1 MPYPDSLFFL
11 IQSSMVTWV
20 TFKAGALGTVAPAV
34 WPSKGIAFLTSMQR
48 HPVEAPCRM
57 VVMANPATLAHLHGE
72 ILACTRCVA
81 AGYLPAAAPVLSGY
95 ADNRIML
102 VGQAPGAV
110 EAVRR
115 LPFQG
120 RSRTALMG
128 WLIRAGFASERQ
140 ARRQIYLT
148 SVTKCFPG
156 KGGGGGDRRPSRA
169 EVDLCR
175 SHLDRQ
181 LALIKPELLILVGG
195 LAHERFLPGR
205 PLDGLVGRLFDLS
218 AREVGSR
225 ERIRPLLVPL
235 PHPSGASRWLN
246 APENRVLLDR
256 ALRRLRPIVRG
267 LLDGQLA
274 GA

>member
-1 MPYPDSLFFL
+1 
-11 IQSSMVTWV
+11 
-20 TFKAGALGTVAPAV
+20 
-34 WPSKGIAFLTSMQR
+34 
-48 HPVEAPCRM
+48 
-57 VVMANPATLAHLHGE
+57 MATPATLARLHKD

-102 VGQAPGAV
+102 VGQAPGVV

-120 RSRTALMG
+120 RSGKVLMA
-128 WLIRAGFASERQ
+128 WLERAGFASEEQ
-140 ARRQIYLT
+140 VRRRVYMSSI
-148 SVTKCFPG
+148 TKCFPG
-156 KGGGGGDRRPSRA
+156 KGTGGGDRRPSRA

-181 LALIKPELLILVGG
+181 LSLIKPDLLIVVGG

-205 PLDGLVGRLFDLS
+205 PLDRLVGRVFDLS
-218 AREVGSR
+218 GDEVSTR
-225 ERIRPLLVPL
+225 TRARPLLVPL

-246 APENRVLLDR
+246 APQNRELLDR
-256 ALRRLRPIVRG
+256 ALRQMRPLVRG
-267 LLDGQLA
+267 LLDGQLV

>member
-1 MPYPDSLFFL
+1 MSL
-11 IQSSMVTWV
+11 
-20 TFKAGALGTVAPAV
+20 A
-34 WPSKGIAFLTSMQR
+34 R
-48 HPVEAPCRM
+48 
-57 VVMANPATLAHLHGE
+57 LHRQ
-72 ILACTRCVA
+72 ILACTRCVE
-81 AGYLPAAAPVLSGY
+81 AGYLQQAAPVLSGY
-95 ADNRIML
+95 PDNRIML
-102 VGQAPGAV
+102 IGQAPGAV

-120 RSRTALMG
+120 RSRKVLMG
-128 WLIRAGFASERQ
+128 WLMRGGFSSEAQ
-140 ARRQIYLT
+140 IRRQVYMT
-148 SVTKCFPG
+148 SITKCFPG
-156 KGGGGGDRRPSRA
+156 KGSGGGDRRPSRA

-181 LALIKPELLILVGG
+181 LAFIKPQLLIVIGG

-205 PLDGLVGRLFDLS
+205 PLDRLVGRIFNLS
-218 AREVGSR
+218 GQAVSTRTQAW
-225 ERIRPLLVPL
+225 PLLAPL

>member
-1 MPYPDSLFFL
+1 
-11 IQSSMVTWV
+11 
-20 TFKAGALGTVAPAV
+20 
-34 WPSKGIAFLTSMQR
+34 
-48 HPVEAPCRM
+48 
-57 VVMANPATLAHLHGE
+57 MANPATLARLHRE
-72 ILACTRCVA
+72 ILTCTRCVA

-102 VGQAPGAV
+102 IGQAPGAV

-120 RSRTALMG
+120 RSGKVLMA
-128 WLIRAGFASERQ
+128 WMERAGFASEDQ
-140 ARRQIYLT
+140 VRRRIYMT
-148 SVTKCFPG
+148 SITKCFPG
-156 KGGGGGDRRPSRA
+156 KGVGGGDRRPSRA
-169 EVDLCR
+169 EVELCR

-181 LALIKPELLILVGG
+181 LGLIKPDLLIAVGG

-205 PLDGLVGRLFDLS
+205 PLDHLVGRVFDLS
-218 AREVGSR
+218 GREVSTR
-225 ERIRPLLVPL
+225 TQARPALVPL

-267 LLDGQLA
+267 LLDGQLV

>member
-1 MPYPDSLFFL
+1 MAAPSSL
-11 IQSSMVTWV
+11 
-20 TFKAGALGTVAPAV
+20 A
-34 WPSKGIAFLTSMQR
+34 R
-48 HPVEAPCRM
+48 
-57 VVMANPATLAHLHGE
+57 LHRE

-81 AGYLPAAAPVLSGY
+81 AGYLPLAAPVLSGY

-102 VGQAPGAV
+102 IGQAPGAV

-120 RSRTALMG
+120 RSRKVLMG
-128 WLIRAGFASERQ
+128 WLIRAGFTSEAQ
-140 ARRQIYLT
+140 VRRQVYMS

-156 KGGGGGDRRPSRA
+156 KGTGGGDRRPSRA

-195 LAHERFLPGR
+195 LAHDRFLPGR
-205 PLDGLVGRLFDLS
+205 PLDELVGRLFDLS
-218 AREVGSR
+218 GRELPSR
-225 ERIRPLLVPL
+225 DNVRPLLVPL

-246 APENRVLLDR
+246 SVENRALLDR
-256 ALRRLRPIVRG
+256 ALRRLRPIART
-267 LLDGQLA
+267 LLDAQLV

>member
-1 MPYPDSLFFL
+1 
-11 IQSSMVTWV
+11 
-20 TFKAGALGTVAPAV
+20 
-34 WPSKGIAFLTSMQR
+34 
-48 HPVEAPCRM
+48 
-57 VVMANPATLAHLHGE
+57 MANPATLARLHRE
-72 ILACTRCVA
+72 ILTCTRCVA

-102 VGQAPGAV
+102 IGQAPGAV

-120 RSRTALMG
+120 RSGIVLMA
-128 WLIRAGFASERQ
+128 WMERAGFASEDQ
-140 ARRQIYLT
+140 VRRRVYIT
-148 SVTKCFPG
+148 SITKCFPG
-156 KGGGGGDRRPSRA
+156 KGTGGGDRRPSRA

-181 LALIKPELLILVGG
+181 LALIKPDLLIVVGG

-205 PLDGLVGRLFDLS
+205 PLDHLVGRVFDLS
-218 AREVGSR
+218 GREVSTR
-225 ERIRPLLVPL
+225 TRARPALLPL

-256 ALRRLRPIVRG
+256 ALRRLRPMVRG
-267 LLDGQLA
+267 LLDGQLV